1 MEKINTFEE
10 GLNKLLGMFEIPV
23 PDYRYL
29 PGNADE
35 LCDFLVLDK
44 VRIPLLWWR
53 YHEKFYGMK
62 GFTESNPGKNC
73 CINVYSFTTKDESIS
88 TLLYRD
94 IDIAEWLLGS
104 RAKKITAFSS
114 GDALNAIVVMDNET
128 VANLELAST
137 MPEGALPQ
145 CQHRLL
151 TTNGMANDRVV
162 DTVTVQ
168 SAINVFAYSTK
179 PDVYTDLESWLYG
192 LSPDDTNKV
201 ECAFSLVRGMEN
213 KDDFI
218 SADKHLRKAVK
229 AALESANK
237 EVTCMVEA

>member
-62 GFTESNPGKNC
+62 GFTESNPGKYC

-88 TLLYRD
+88 TLLYRENH
-94 IDIAEWLLGS
+94 IA
-104 RAKKITAFSS
+104 
-114 GDALNAIVVMDNET
+114 
-128 VANLELAST
+128 
-137 MPEGALPQ
+137 
-145 CQHRLL
+145 
-151 TTNGMANDRVV
+151 
-162 DTVTVQ
+162 
-168 SAINVFAYSTK
+168 
-179 PDVYTDLESWLYG
+179 
-192 LSPDDTNKV
+192 
-201 ECAFSLVRGMEN
+201 
-213 KDDFI
+213 
-218 SADKHLRKAVK
+218 
-229 AALESANK
+229 
-237 EVTCMVEA
+237 